1 MIKNINFDIGNV
13 LVAWNWREYFE
24 GFRFSREV
32 TERLARATVL
42 SPLWEEVDRGKMDED
57 MLLAKFIENDPGLEK
72 EIRKAWENL
81 HDMLGRYDYAVP
93 WLQELKNKGYK
104 LYFLSNFSQKIRRE
118 CAHVLDFLP
127 LMDGGVF
134 SYQEGLIKPDPAI
147 YRLLLER
154 YGLQAG
160 ECVFLDDTSRNVE
173 EALEQGM
180 AAIVFCSRE
189 QAAEELGKLGVNA

>member
-1 MIKNINFDIGNV
+1 M
-13 LVAWNWREYFE
+13 
-24 GFRFSREV
+24 
-32 TERLARATVL
+32 
-42 SPLWEEVDRGKMDED
+42 
-57 MLLAKFIENDPGLEK
+57 
-72 EIRKAWENL
+72 
-81 HDMLGRYDYAVP
+81 
-93 WLQELKNKGYK
+93 
-104 LYFLSNFSQKIRRE
+104 
-118 CAHVLDFLP
+118 LDFLP

>member
-1 MIKNINFDIGNV
+1 MIKNVIFDIGNV
-13 LVAWNWREYFE
+13 LAAWNWREYFE

-57 MLLAKFIENDPGLEK
+57 MLLAGFIDNDPGLEK
-72 EIRKAWENL
+72 EIRKAWENMQ
-81 HDMLGRYDYAVP
+81 DMLVRYDYAVP
-93 WLQELKNKGYK
+93 WLRELKSRGYK
-104 LYFLSNFSQKIRRE
+104 VYYLSNFSRKVRRE

-134 SYQEGLIKPDPAI
+134 SYEEKLIKPDPAI

-154 YGLQAG
+154 YGLQAK
-160 ECVFLDDTSRNVE
+160 ECVFLDDTPRNVE
-173 EALEQGM
+173 EALRQGM
-180 AAIVFCSRE
+180 AGIVFCGRE
-189 QAAEELGKLGVNA
+189 QAVEELRKLGVDA

>member
-1 MIKNINFDIGNV
+1 MIRNIIFDIGNV
-13 LVAWNWREYFE
+13 LAAWKWREYFE

-57 MLLAKFIENDPGLEK
+57 MLLARFIENDPGLEK
-72 EIRKAWENL
+72 EIRMAWENL
-81 HDMLGRYDYAVP
+81 HDMLERYDYTIP
-93 WLQELKNKGYK
+93 WLKALKSKGYK
-104 LYFLSNFSQKIRRE
+104 LYYLSNFSWKTRRE

-127 LMDGGVF
+127 LMDGGIF

-173 EALEQGM
+173 EALGQGM
-180 AAIVFCSRE
+180 AGIVFCGRE
-189 QAAEELGKLGVNA
+189 QAAEELRKLGVNA